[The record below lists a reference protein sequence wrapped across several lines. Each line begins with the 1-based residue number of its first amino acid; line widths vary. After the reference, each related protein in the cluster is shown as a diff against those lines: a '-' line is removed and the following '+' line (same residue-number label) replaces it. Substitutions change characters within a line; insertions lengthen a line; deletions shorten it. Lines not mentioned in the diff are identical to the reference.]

1 MSPLDK
7 TEDDRLLKL
16 LRNEFSFLTH
26 VDVGG
31 PNLSIFSTG
40 TELKDITPNLRH
52 LFIRRL
58 ICKPYRP

>member
-40 TELKDITPNLRH
+40 TELKDITPNLDIF
-52 LFIRRL
+52 L
-58 ICKPYRP
+58 